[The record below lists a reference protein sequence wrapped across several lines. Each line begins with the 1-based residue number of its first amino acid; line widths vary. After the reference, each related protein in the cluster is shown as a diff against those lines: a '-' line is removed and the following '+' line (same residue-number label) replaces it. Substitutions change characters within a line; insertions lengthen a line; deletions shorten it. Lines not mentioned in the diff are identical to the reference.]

1 MLGKNLS
8 FNALKGTID
17 SVSGEN
23 VGGMYPHIYSAD
35 SITYTKT
42 AVYSFAGIEMR
53 IDDFTIGNTIAVRA
67 YRDIESTAFMIRIDF
82 YAEDGTR
89 VAPEKTTTDSVL
101 KRVIPDGT
109 SYIVITLPS
118 NWGSAIDVGTTVTY
132 TDIDIYY
139 SDIEDLRDEEGNTT
153 YTGEKIILTNDNPK
167 EHLCTVNQWLE
178 YSETDLIEGLTTNKA
193 FYKNQSMTIYG
204 GYVFFFSENGG
215 GFVADYS
222 TKVILSEFN
231 TEPTTVNHNNSAQFS
246 DIYYADGDEFP
257 LLFVSRC
264 GNSSYQSGEHDLD
277 EMLIYRVVRTDT
289 TFTFT
294 LINTVKINVQ
304 TYGMSWGVDNVSHTL
319 YACAPINGNW
329 QVQTGNYVDFW
340 MVKEPTKSQI
350 LSGTPIV
357 IGEDGIVAHFS
368 HDYFTGQGCAVN
380 GGKLFLGVSS
390 GTQWIWVV
398 DVLRGKILSKIPITN
413 IAELE
418 GVAIYNDKIY
428 TTHKNSTNLY
438 MFEVSF

>member
-1 MLGKNLS
+1 MMLGKNLS

-139 SDIEDLRDEEGNTT
+139 SDIEDL
-153 YTGEKIILTNDNPK
+153 
-167 EHLCTVNQWLE
+167 
-178 YSETDLIEGLTTNKA
+178 
-193 FYKNQSMTIYG
+193 QS
-204 GYVFFFSENGG
+204 
-215 GFVADYS
+215 
-222 TKVILSEFN
+222 
-231 TEPTTVNHNNSAQFS
+231 
-246 DIYYADGDEFP
+246 
-257 LLFVSRC
+257 
-264 GNSSYQSGEHDLD
+264 
-277 EMLIYRVVRTDT
+277 VV
-289 TFTFT
+289 
-294 LINTVKINVQ
+294 
-304 TYGMSWGVDNVSHTL
+304 
-319 YACAPINGNW
+319 
-329 QVQTGNYVDFW
+329 
-340 MVKEPTKSQI
+340 
-350 LSGTPIV
+350 
-357 IGEDGIVAHFS
+357 GIFR
-368 HDYFTGQGCAVN
+368 N
-380 GGKLFLGVSS
+380 
-390 GTQWIWVV
+390 
-398 DVLRGKILSKIPITN
+398 
-413 IAELE
+413 
-418 GVAIYNDKIY
+418 
-428 TTHKNSTNLY
+428 
-438 MFEVSF
+438 